1 MKSLIQWNVK
11 RPVIHVTDKMQ
22 ACGKERNGI
31 LPPSVSGILG
41 NR

>member
-1 MKSLIQWNVK
+1 MRSLIQWNVK
-11 RPVIHVTDKMQ
+11 RPVIPINDNMQ